1 MFTTNLVIL
10 KVMKR
15 IFLAFAALLCIAP
28 LTSAQKQRTIHLV
41 TTGDVHGSWF
51 NEPYVDGQRTKTSLM
66 SVKYYVD
73 SLRAAVGKDNVILL
87 DAGDALQGD
96 NASYYYNYV
105 DTDKPHL
112 FTLVAKYMGYDVMV
126 MGNHDIEAGHPVY
139 DRVNMELGVA
149 GIPWLAGNTVFEKT
163 GKPYFPVYTIL
174 YKAGLKIAVLGFNNS
189 YIKNWVSEDLW
200 KGLDFRNL
208 IPCVQEWVDEVNAAE
223 KPDVTIVAVH
233 SGTGE
238 GNGNEAESQ
247 ALDLFNSIKGVDVL
261 VGAHDHRQYAL
272 DEDCWTY
279 VNSGSRAGYV
289 GHSTI
294 NVFVKGRKVVSKY
307 ATSEVVRLNKEVVD
321 QEMVEYF
328 KPEFEEVKAFT
339 NRKVGS
345 LAMPLATRESYKGPC
360 DYINLIHTVEL
371 SVPEA
376 QISFAAPL
384 TFNGYVR
391 QGDVVFNDMF
401 TIYPYENQMVVARM
415 KGSEIK
421 DYLERSYDAWIQTPG
436 EHVLAI
442 SEGVDNRTGKPRW
455 NFDGRSYNF
464 DSAAGINYTVDVTKP
479 AGSRVVITTLADGS
493 AFDPSAWYNVAMTSY
508 RANGGGGLV
517 REGARIS
524 AEEMNERIIAKYPE
538 IRDLIYE
545 FIKQNGNVDKDLVNN
560 HEILGNWSFIPEEL
574 VAPLMD
580 ADMAKLFRK

>member
-1 MFTTNLVIL
+1 MLGIMPASN
-10 KVMKR
+10 
-15 IFLAFAALLCIAP
+15 
-28 LTSAQKQRTIHLV
+28 AQKHRTIHLV

-51 NEPYVDGQRTKTSLM
+51 NEPYVDGQRTRTSLM
-66 SVKYYVD
+66 SVMHYVD
-73 SLRAAVGKDNVILL
+73 SLRNAVGGSNVILL

-105 DTDKPHL
+105 ATDKPHL

-126 MGNHDIEAGHPVY
+126 MGNHDIETGHEVY
-139 DRVNMELGVA
+139 DRVNYELGVA
-149 GIPWLAGNTVFEKT
+149 GIPWLGGNTVFEKT

-174 YKAGLKIAVLGFNNS
+174 HKAGLKVAVLGFNNT
-189 YIKNWVSEDLW
+189 YIKNWVSEDQW
-200 KGLDFRNL
+200 RGLDFKDL
-208 IPCVQEWVDEVNAAE
+208 IPCVQEWVDAVNASE
-223 KPDVTIVAVH
+223 HPDVTIVAVH

-238 GNGNEAESQ
+238 GTGNEPESQ
-247 ALDLFNSIKGVDVL
+247 ALDLFNSINGVDVL
-261 VGAHDHRQYAL
+261 VGAHDHRQYVINKEGL
-272 DEDCWTY
+272 SY

-289 GHSTI
+289 GHSVIDVTM
-294 NVFVKGRKVVSKY
+294 KGRKAVSKS
-307 ATSEVVRLNKEVVD
+307 AVSEVIRLNKETVD
-321 QEMVEYF
+321 EDMLKTF
-328 KPEFEEVKAFT
+328 KPDFEEVKDFT

-345 LAMPLATRESYKGPC
+345 LDMPLFTRDSYKGPC
-360 DYINLIHTVEL
+360 DYINLVHTVEI

-391 QGDVVFNDMF
+391 RGDVVFNDMF

-421 DYLERSYDAWIQTPG
+421 DYLEYSYDSWIQTPG
-436 EHVLAI
+436 DHVLAI
-442 SEGVDNRTGKPRW
+442 HEGVDNRTGKPRW
-455 NFDGRSYNF
+455 EFDGRSYNF

-479 AGSRVVITTLADGS
+479 FGSRVAISTLADGTP
-493 AFDPSAWYNVAMTSY
+493 FDAGSWYNVAMTSY
-508 RANGGGGLV
+508 RANGGGGLI

-538 IRDLIYE
+538 IRDLIYN
-545 FIKQNGNVDKDLVNN
+545 FIKHNGVVTKELLNNGDL
-560 HEILGNWSFIPEEL
+560 LGTWSFIPEAT

>member
-1 MFTTNLVIL
+1 
-10 KVMKR
+10 MKR
-15 IFLAFAALLCIAP
+15 IFLLIAVLLGIMPA
-28 LTSAQKQRTIHLV
+28 SKAEKQRTIHLV

-51 NEPYVDGQRTKTSLM
+51 SEPYVDGQRTKTSLM

-73 SLRAAVGKDNVILL
+73 SLRNAVGGENVILL

-105 DTDKPHL
+105 ATEKPHL

-139 DRVNMELGVA
+139 DRVNYELGVA
-149 GIPWLAGNTVFEKT
+149 GIPWLGGNTVFEST

-174 YKAGLKIAVLGFNNS
+174 HKAGLKIAVLGFNNS
-189 YIKNWVSEDLW
+189 YIKNWVSEEQW
-200 KGLDFRNL
+200 RGMDFQNL
-208 IPCVQEWVDEVNAAE
+208 TTCVQKWVDKVNAAE
-223 KPDVTIVAVH
+223 RPDVTIVAVH

-238 GNGNEAESQ
+238 GNGDEPESQ
-247 ALDLFNSIKGVDVL
+247 ALDLFNSINGVDVL

-272 DEDCWTY
+272 DKEGLSY

-289 GHSTI
+289 GHTTI
-294 NVFVKGRKVVSKY
+294 VVNLKGKKVASKS
-307 ATSEVVRLNKEVVD
+307 ATSEVIRLNKEVID
-321 QEMVEYF
+321 PDMKDYF
-328 KPEFEEVKAFT
+328 KSDFDEVKAFT

-345 LAMPLATRESYKGPC
+345 LAMHLFTRDSYKGPC
-360 DYINLIHTVEL
+360 DYINLVHTVEI

-391 QGDVVFNDMF
+391 KGDVVFNDMF

-421 DYLERSYDAWIQTPG
+421 DYLEYSYDAWIQTPG
-436 EHVLAI
+436 EHVLKI

-455 NFDGRSYNF
+455 EFDGRSYNF
-464 DSAAGINYTVDVTKP
+464 DSAAGINYTVDVTKT
-479 AGSRVVITTLADGS
+479 AGSRVAITTMADGS
-493 AFDPSAWYNVAMTSY
+493 AFDPDQWYNVAMTSY
-508 RANGGGGLV
+508 RANGGGGLI
-517 REGARIS
+517 REGAKIS
-524 AEEMNERIIAKYPE
+524 AEEMDQRIIAKYPE
-538 IRDLIYE
+538 IRDLIYN
-545 FIKQNGNVDKDLVNN
+545 FIQRNGNVTSELLNNKDL
-560 HEILGNWSFIPEEL
+560 LGTWAFIPEDT
-574 VAPLMD
+574 VAPLME